1 MPGVEI
7 DRLEVLRA
15 LLAGEAISRAGARHQ
30 GDLTPLGGVRLQDLD
45 LHDVEEQLLARTD
58 LTDLVVLG
66 GALSPAL
73 TVHLV
78 RHGAIVFP
86 SDPQAPLNVYRSQT
100 YTADELYA
108 GLDGPEGYPGT
119 LDGRTYAWTT
129 DRRSEHDAYA
139 TMLRAI
145 HDESITDA
153 LDDRLDG
160 LPVVGVMGGHAVQRG
175 SNVYA
180 AAARLGFEL
189 AEAGVVVA
197 TGGGPGAMEAAN
209 LGAYARSFP
218 ALQKAMIAL
227 GSRPSYQSDVRAWA
241 QTAFSARAS
250 LGVRGPDDPLRS
262 VGIPTWFYGHE
273 PPNVFGQAIAKY
285 FSNAL
290 REDGL
295 LARCT
300 HGVVVLP
307 GSAGTVQEIFQ
318 AATRVFYQRMP
329 EGPAG
334 RGSPPLIL
342 VGRTHWTRTL
352 PVWPALQTLARS
364 TPSGR
369 MVQSLHLVDTPG
381 QAAAI
386 VTGRHTSGS

>member
-1 MPGVEI
+1 
-7 DRLEVLRA
+7 
-15 LLAGEAISRAGARHQ
+15 
-30 GDLTPLGGVRLQDLD
+30 
-45 LHDVEEQLLARTD
+45 
-58 LTDLVVLG
+58 
-66 GALSPAL
+66 
-73 TVHLV
+73 
-78 RHGAIVFP
+78 
-86 SDPQAPLNVYRSQT
+86 
-100 YTADELYA
+100 
-108 GLDGPEGYPGT
+108 
-119 LDGRTYAWTT
+119 
-129 DRRSEHDAYA
+129 
-139 TMLRAI
+139 
-145 HDESITDA
+145 
-153 LDDRLDG
+153 
-160 LPVVGVMGGHAVQRG
+160 
-175 SNVYA
+175 
-180 AAARLGFEL
+180 
-189 AEAGVVVA
+189 
-197 TGGGPGAMEAAN
+197 MEAAN

-218 ALQKAMIAL
+218 TLQKAMVAL

-318 AATRVFYQRMP
+318 AATRVFYERMP
-329 EGPAG
+329 T
-334 RGSPPLIL
+334 RGGSDSLPPLIL

-369 MVQSLHLVDTPG
+369 MVQALHLVDTPG

-386 VTGRHTSGS
+386 VTERHTAS